1 MIMDEFKISRRNI
14 IFVISGPSG
23 VGKTLIT
30 RNLLEVV
37 PDVSFSISTTTRPPR
52 NEEVEGVDYYFVSE
66 SMFSD
71 MLKNNQF
78 IEHATIYEHRYGTTK
93 REIERIF
100 GEKNDALLD
109 IDTQGAEQ
117 IKEKYP
123 DSVLIFIMPPDLNT
137 LKERIMKRERRINS
151 EIEERL
157 SNARE
162 EISKAHLYDYI
173 VINAYLTDAIEVIR
187 AIIESERHSS
197 KHMLKE
203 VK

>member
-66 SMFSD
+66 SIFSD

-78 IEHATIYEHRYGTTK
+78 IEHATVYEHRYGTTK

-117 IKEKYP
+117 INEKYP
-123 DSVLIFIMPPDLNT
+123 DSVMIFIMPPDLNT

-187 AIIESERHSS
+187 AIIEAERHSS
-197 KHMLKE
+197 QHMLKE